1 MPPPAVRPLSD
12 HSLSLAPARCAPP
25 RVRPLPSLPSSAALP
40 SRLLCARSM
49 ADLAIFDIVDLH
61 LRILKAEVEA
71 AYPALAAHHARV
83 AALPGIAAYLASP
96 RRSAKVNGNNLG

>member
-1 MPPPAVRPLSD
+1 
-12 HSLSLAPARCAPP
+12 
-25 RVRPLPSLPSSAALP
+25 
-40 SRLLCARSM
+40 
-49 ADLAIFDIVDLH
+49 VDLH